1 MLLIKLTAA
10 ASNAPMAEDGFLKF
24 LILGG
29 SEVQKD
35 TTRFGL
41 RSSPLQPCFEF
52 GDGTI
57 LGQFARSITSQV
69 PVDDP
74 QPSDSAQP
82 RSRQVGLINVPADL
96 QQAIDF
102 SQLVEQC
109 PEFVTLLEGRRK
121 IGQLQMLD
129 QPSMPRTRRWPRPR
143 RKGGRLM
150 PLGEVAKYASGP
162 GKQRPVSQSPLGQGI
177 ASARQRLRQAWF
189 AIAAPQRQT

>member
-10 ASNAPMAEDGFLKF
+10 ASNAPIAEDGFLKF

-109 PEFVTLLEGRRK
+109 PEFVTLLEGRRQSASSK
-121 IGQLQMLD
+121 CLSSHRCLGRGDGRARGEKVAALCPLAKSRNMPLD
-129 QPSMPRTRRWPRPR
+129 QASRGLFHKVHLGKASPRQ
-143 RKGGRLM
+143 
-150 PLGEVAKYASGP
+150 
-162 GKQRPVSQSPLGQGI
+162 GKD
-177 ASARQRLRQAWF
+177 
-189 AIAAPQRQT
+189 